1 MKAGGKTMNEM
12 NRCVEL
18 ANEMNAIIHA
28 NTEAARQIK
37 AGHEGAISR
46 IMEKLRT
53 AKQDRDGIKRF
64 FSFGKLFRAK
74 VNKITAEEA
83 RDMAQKYEQYAA
95 TADTIVKSEEEL
107 ADTKELLKEADAS
120 LQRREMIEQR
130 AKDLLEALTM
140 PE

>member
-1 MKAGGKTMNEM
+1 MSDM

-18 ANEMNAIIHA
+18 ANEMNEIIHA

-37 AGHEGAISR
+37 AGHEGTISR
-46 IMEKLRT
+46 IMEKLRA
-53 AKQDRDGIKRF
+53 AKQDRNGIKRR

-74 VNKITAEEA
+74 MNKITAEEA
-83 RDMAQKYEQYAA
+83 RDMAQQYKYYAETTDA
-95 TADTIVKSEEEL
+95 IVESEEEL
-107 ADTKELLKEADAS
+107 ADTQELLKEADAS

>member
-1 MKAGGKTMNEM
+1 MNEM
-12 NRCVEL
+12 SRCVEL
-18 ANEMNAIIHA
+18 ANEMSEIIHA
-28 NTEAARQIK
+28 NTEAARQVK
-37 AGHEGAISR
+37 TGHEGAIHR
-46 IMEKLRT
+46 IMEKLRV
-53 AKQDRDGIKRF
+53 AKKERNGIKRF
-64 FSFGKLFRAK
+64 FSFGKLFKAK

-95 TADTIVKSEEEL
+95 TADSIVKSKEEL
-107 ADTKELLKEADAS
+107 EDTKNLLKEADAS

>member
-1 MKAGGKTMNEM
+1 MNEM

-37 AGHEGAISR
+37 AGHEGTISR

-53 AKQDRDGIKRF
+53 AKQNRNNIKRF

-74 VNKITAEEA
+74 LNKITAEEA

-95 TADTIVKSEEEL
+95 TAETIVRNEEEL
-107 ADTKELLKEADAS
+107 ADTKEFLKEADAS